1 MIMVIS
7 YNILV
12 ETFFIIEKCFLSGKV
27 GQLQIS
33 EGIIS
38 IILFV
43 VLNFYRE

>member
-12 ETFFIIEKCFLSGKV
+12 ETFVIIEKCFLSGKV

-33 EGIIS
+33 EGIMS
-38 IILFV
+38 IVLFV
-43 VLNFYRE
+43 VLTLYRE